1 MSTNCHTVQG
11 QNRKYLRMTF
21 TSSGANYTAKS
32 KLPTAATATLPR
44 KNYECPK
51 KLPGFFQ
58 RNSRT
63 FKRNNR
69 HSSKLQQQRH
79 SKFLLFAKNSR
90 LFGFEP
96 IVSPLKRTRRSKQA
110 LTRALCSSN
119 QSQYC
124 QKGKQKW
131 LIFKF
136 FRNYTLYFCI
146 LQHARI
152 HIHRYRLQRSKHYY
166 VYKSYGAFAS
176 LNSKPKVKTP
186 LIDFWCIKNI
196 YG

>member
-21 TSSGANYTAKS
+21 TSSGANYTAKN

-51 KLPGFFQ
+51 KLPGFFQQ

-124 QKGKQKW
+124 QKGKQTW
-131 LIFKF
+131 LIFIF
-136 FRNYTLYFCI
+136 FRNYTLDFCV
-146 LQHARI
+146 LQLVRM
-152 HIHRYRLQRSKHYY
+152 Y
-166 VYKSYGAFAS
+166 
-176 LNSKPKVKTP
+176 P
-186 LIDFWCIKNI
+186 
-196 YG
+196 